1 MLGIAGWSS
10 GNQSACCIR
19 LRGYCLE
26 LPGTVRS
33 VVSVAA
39 GFGGGVVPEAAGGG
53 GGAIA
58 YAQSGIWAV
67 VAARTAAV
75 ASSGNA
81 ARITSAANL
90 RIKSLHSNTVK

>member
-1 MLGIAGWSS
+1 V
-10 GNQSACCIR
+10 
-19 LRGYCLE
+19 

-39 GFGGGVVPEAAGGG
+39 GFGGGVTPGAGGGG

-67 VAARTAAV
+67 VAARRPTVRAR
-75 ASSGNA
+75 GNA
-81 ARITSAANL
+81 ASRTRAANL
-90 RIKSLHSNTVK
+90 RIKSLHSEVEEI